1 MLAVRS
7 LGFGKLRKCASR
19 LRPEAV
25 TAIALLGALQA
36 FSRENSVA
44 GNELRSVEGD
54 PYSVPAMPSACAAP
68 VDRSIQRPF
77 TNGPRSLIRT
87 VTLRPLLCDVTVT
100 REPNDCVR

>member
-54 PYSVPAMPSACAAP
+54 PFSPGHAERMRRSSRQINTAP
-68 VDRSIQRPF
+68 LYKRTPIIDSNSN
-77 TNGPRSLIRT
+77 TSTASLR
-87 VTLRPLLCDVTVT
+87 CDS
-100 REPNDCVR
+100 DA